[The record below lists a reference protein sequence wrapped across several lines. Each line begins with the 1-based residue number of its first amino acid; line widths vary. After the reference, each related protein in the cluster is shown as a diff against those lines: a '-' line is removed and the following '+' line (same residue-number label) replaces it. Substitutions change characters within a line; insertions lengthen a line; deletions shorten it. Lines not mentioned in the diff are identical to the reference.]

1 MISAREFLQ
10 RLASRNLKLGCVE
23 SLTGGLF
30 GSMMCEIPGAS
41 AVFKGGIIAYDPK
54 VKTSLVG
61 VKEKDIEKHG
71 VVSAQVAVAMADGGR
86 KALGVDVC
94 VSCTGNAGPDVQ
106 EGGEPVGTV
115 YLGLAYQGN
124 VWNIPL
130 HLDGDRNAIRAAT
143 VEAMIAFA
151 ASLFPENSK

>member
-1 MISAREFLQ
+1 MISAHDLLQ
-10 RLASRNLKLGCVE
+10 RMAQRNLKLGCVE

-30 GSMMCEIPGAS
+30 GSTICEIPGAS
-41 AVFKGGIIAYDPK
+41 IVYKGGVIAYDPK
-54 VKTSLVG
+54 VKANVVG
-61 VKEKDIEKHG
+61 VKASDIEKYG
-71 VVSAQVAVAMADGGR
+71 VVSPQVAVEMAAGGR
-86 KALGVDVC
+86 KLLGVDVC

-130 HLDGDRNAIRAAT
+130 HLEGSRNEIRQAT

-151 ASLFPENSK
+151 ASLFPEDSK